1 MALPNMSKTVRKQEG
16 ISDKIKDTRLKV
28 KDLIIP
34 IIVTII
40 LIFISIFVFI
50 PMLRDAFNYQTELK
64 EIKSKQEQLSK
75 LKQSVESISEDQ
87 LNDDLIEVKSV
98 IPRTLK
104 VASFLYYID
113 ELARLKNLTSDKISA
128 SDVDIGIVNKDKD
141 KEQEAN
147 QYKGVNGPLAYKGSL
162 EDILSFL
169 DEFYYSSPYIVSP
182 QNISLQRSAELW
194 EVKLSLTGYYV
205 SEDENLVVNI
215 YRPFK
220 PYTDFAD
227 IMEILKE
234 KARRLNSPVE
244 N

>member
-1 MALPNMSKTVRKQEG
+1 MALPNMQKTVRKQEG
-16 ISDKIKDTRLKV
+16 ISEKIKNTRLKI

-34 IIVTII
+34 IIVSMI
-40 LIFISIFVFI
+40 LLFISIFVFI
-50 PMLRDAFNYQTELK
+50 PMLKEAFNYRTELK
-64 EIKSKQEQLSK
+64 EIKSKQEQLIK
-75 LKQSVESISEDQ
+75 LKQSIESISEDQ

-128 SDVDIGIVNKDKD
+128 SDVNIGIVDKNKQQDS
-141 KEQEAN
+141 N

-162 EDILSFL
+162 ENILNFL
-169 DEFYYSSPYIVSP
+169 DNFYYSSPYIVSP
-182 QNISLQRSAELW
+182 QNISLAKSAELW
-194 EVKLSLTGYYV
+194 EVELSLTGYYV

-215 YRPFK
+215 YGPFK

-227 IMEILKE
+227 VMEILKE
-234 KARRLNSPVE
+234 KSKKLNAPVK
-244 N
+244 

>member
-1 MALPNMSKTVRKQEG
+1 MALPNIQKTIRKQEG
-16 ISDKIKDTRLKV
+16 ISEKIKNTRLKI

-34 IIVTII
+34 IIVSMI
-40 LIFISIFVFI
+40 LLFISIFVFI
-50 PMLRDAFNYQTELK
+50 PMLKEAFNYRTELK
-64 EIKSKQEQLSK
+64 EIKSKQEQLIK
-75 LKQSVESISEDQ
+75 LKQSIESISEDQ

-128 SDVDIGIVNKDKD
+128 SDVNIGIVDKNKQQDS
-141 KEQEAN
+141 N
-147 QYKGVNGPLAYKGSL
+147 QYKGVNGPLAYRGSL
-162 EDILSFL
+162 ENILNFL
-169 DEFYYSSPYIVSP
+169 DNFYYSSPYIVSP
-182 QNISLQRSAELW
+182 QNISLTKSAELW
-194 EVKLSLTGYYV
+194 EVELSLTGYYV
-205 SEDENLVVNI
+205 SEEENLVVNI

-227 IMEILKE
+227 VMEILKG
-234 KARRLNSPVE
+234 KSKKLNAPVK

>member
-1 MALPNMSKTVRKQEG
+1 MALPNMQKTVRKQEG
-16 ISDKIKDTRLKV
+16 ISEKIKNTRLKI

-34 IIVTII
+34 IIVSMI
-40 LIFISIFVFI
+40 LLFISIFVFI
-50 PMLRDAFNYQTELK
+50 PMLKEAFNYRTELK
-64 EIKSKQEQLSK
+64 EIKSKQEQLIK
-75 LKQSVESISEDQ
+75 LKQSIESISEDQ

-128 SDVDIGIVNKDKD
+128 SDVNIGIVDKNKQQDS
-141 KEQEAN
+141 N

-162 EDILSFL
+162 ENILNFL
-169 DEFYYSSPYIVSP
+169 DNFYYSSPYIVSP
-182 QNISLQRSAELW
+182 QNISLTKSAELW
-194 EVKLSLTGYYV
+194 EVELSLTGYYV
-205 SEDENLVVNI
+205 SEEENLVVNI
-215 YRPFK
+215 YKPFK

-227 IMEILKE
+227 VMEILKE
-234 KARRLNSPVE
+234 KSKKLNAPVK

>member
-1 MALPNMSKTVRKQEG
+1 MALPNIQKTIRKQEG
-16 ISDKIKDTRLKV
+16 ISEKIKNTRLKI

-34 IIVTII
+34 IIVSMI
-40 LIFISIFVFI
+40 LLFISIFVFI
-50 PMLRDAFNYQTELK
+50 PMLKEAFNYRTELK
-64 EIKSKQEQLSK
+64 EIKSKQEQLIK
-75 LKQSVESISEDQ
+75 LKQSIGSISEDQ

-128 SDVDIGIVNKDKD
+128 SDVNIGIVDKNKQQDS
-141 KEQEAN
+141 N
-147 QYKGVNGPLAYKGSL
+147 QYKGVNGPLAYRGSL
-162 EDILSFL
+162 ENILNFL
-169 DEFYYSSPYIVSP
+169 DNFYYSSPYIVSP
-182 QNISLQRSAELW
+182 QNISLTKSAELW
-194 EVKLSLTGYYV
+194 EVELSLTGYYV
-205 SEDENLVVNI
+205 SEEENLVVNI

-227 IMEILKE
+227 VMEILKE
-234 KARRLNSPVE
+234 KSKKLNAPVK

>member
-1 MALPNMSKTVRKQEG
+1 MALPNIQKTIRKQEG
-16 ISDKIKDTRLKV
+16 ISEKIKNTRLKI

-34 IIVTII
+34 IIVSMI
-40 LIFISIFVFI
+40 LLFISIFVFI
-50 PMLRDAFNYQTELK
+50 PMLKEAFNYRTELK
-64 EIKSKQEQLSK
+64 AIKSKQEQLIK
-75 LKQSVESISEDQ
+75 LKQSIESISEDQ

-128 SDVDIGIVNKDKD
+128 SDVNIGIVDKNKQQDS
-141 KEQEAN
+141 N

-162 EDILSFL
+162 ENILNFL
-169 DEFYYSSPYIVSP
+169 DNFYYSSPYIVSP
-182 QNISLQRSAELW
+182 QNISLAKSAELW
-194 EVKLSLTGYYV
+194 EVELSLTGYYV

-215 YRPFK
+215 YGPFK

-227 IMEILKE
+227 VMEILKE
-234 KARRLNSPVE
+234 KSKKLNAPVK
-244 N
+244 

>member
-1 MALPNMSKTVRKQEG
+1 MALPNMQKTVRKQEG
-16 ISDKIKDTRLKV
+16 ISEKIKNTRLKI

-34 IIVTII
+34 IIVSMI
-40 LIFISIFVFI
+40 LLFISIFVFI
-50 PMLRDAFNYQTELK
+50 PMLKDAFNYRTELK
-64 EIKSKQEQLSK
+64 EIKSKQEQLIK
-75 LKQSVESISEDQ
+75 LKQSIENLSEDQ

-128 SDVDIGIVNKDKD
+128 SDVNIGIVDKNKQQDS
-141 KEQEAN
+141 N

-162 EDILSFL
+162 ENILNFL
-169 DEFYYSSPYIVSP
+169 DNFYYSSPYIVSP
-182 QNISLQRSAELW
+182 QNISLAKSAELW
-194 EVKLSLTGYYV
+194 EVELSLTGYYV
-205 SEDENLVVNI
+205 SEEENLVVNI
-215 YRPFK
+215 YKPFK

-227 IMEILKE
+227 VMEILKE
-234 KARRLNSPVE
+234 KSKKLNAPVK

>member
-1 MALPNMSKTVRKQEG
+1 MALPNMQKTVRKQEG
-16 ISDKIKDTRLKV
+16 ISEKIKNTRLKI

-34 IIVTII
+34 IIVSMI
-40 LIFISIFVFI
+40 LLFISIFVFI
-50 PMLRDAFNYQTELK
+50 PMLKEAFNYRTELK
-64 EIKSKQEQLSK
+64 EIKSKQEQLIK
-75 LKQSVESISEDQ
+75 LKQSIGSISEDQ

-128 SDVDIGIVNKDKD
+128 SDVNIGIVDKNK
-141 KEQEAN
+141 QEDSN

-162 EDILSFL
+162 ENILNFL
-169 DEFYYSSPYIVSP
+169 DNFYYSSPYIVSP
-182 QNISLQRSAELW
+182 QNISLTKSAELW
-194 EVKLSLTGYYV
+194 EVELSLTGYYV
-205 SEDENLVVNI
+205 SEEENLVVNI
-215 YRPFK
+215 YKPFK

-227 IMEILKE
+227 VMEILKE
-234 KARRLNSPVE
+234 KSKKLNAPVK

>member
-1 MALPNMSKTVRKQEG
+1 MALPNMQKTVRKQEG
-16 ISDKIKDTRLKV
+16 ISEKIKNTRLKI

-34 IIVTII
+34 IIVSMI
-40 LIFISIFVFI
+40 LLFISIFVFI
-50 PMLRDAFNYQTELK
+50 PMLKEAFNYRTELK
-64 EIKSKQEQLSK
+64 EIKSKQEQLIK
-75 LKQSVESISEDQ
+75 LKQSIESISEDQ

-128 SDVDIGIVNKDKD
+128 SDVNIGIVDKNKQQDS
-141 KEQEAN
+141 N

-162 EDILSFL
+162 ENILNFL
-169 DEFYYSSPYIVSP
+169 DNFYYSSPYIVSP
-182 QNISLQRSAELW
+182 QNISLTKSAELW
-194 EVKLSLTGYYV
+194 EVELSLTGYYV
-205 SEDENLVVNI
+205 SEEENLVVNI
-215 YRPFK
+215 YKPFK

-227 IMEILKE
+227 VMEILKG
-234 KARRLNSPVE
+234 KSKKLNAPVK

>member
-1 MALPNMSKTVRKQEG
+1 MALPNMQKTVRKQEG
-16 ISDKIKDTRLKV
+16 ISEKIKNTRLKI

-34 IIVTII
+34 IIVSMI
-40 LIFISIFVFI
+40 LLFISIFVFI
-50 PMLRDAFNYQTELK
+50 PMLKEAFNYRTELK
-64 EIKSKQEQLSK
+64 AIKSKQEQLIK
-75 LKQSVESISEDQ
+75 LKQSIESISEDQ

-128 SDVDIGIVNKDKD
+128 SDVNIGIVDKNKQQDS
-141 KEQEAN
+141 N
-147 QYKGVNGPLAYKGSL
+147 QYKGVNGPLAYRGSL
-162 EDILSFL
+162 ENILNFL
-169 DEFYYSSPYIVSP
+169 DNFYYSSPYIVSP
-182 QNISLQRSAELW
+182 QNISLTKSAELW
-194 EVKLSLTGYYV
+194 EVELSLTGYYV
-205 SEDENLVVNI
+205 SEEENLVVNI

-227 IMEILKE
+227 VMEILKG
-234 KARRLNSPVE
+234 KSKKLNAPVK

>member
-1 MALPNMSKTVRKQEG
+1 MALPNMQKTVRKQEG
-16 ISDKIKDTRLKV
+16 ISEKIKNTRLKI

-34 IIVTII
+34 IIVSMI
-40 LIFISIFVFI
+40 LLFISIFVFI
-50 PMLRDAFNYQTELK
+50 PMLKEAFNYRTELK
-64 EIKSKQEQLSK
+64 EIKSKQEQLIK
-75 LKQSVESISEDQ
+75 LKQSIESISEDQ

-128 SDVDIGIVNKDKD
+128 SDVNIGIVDKNKQQDS
-141 KEQEAN
+141 N

-162 EDILSFL
+162 ENILNFL
-169 DEFYYSSPYIVSP
+169 DNFYYSSPYIVSP
-182 QNISLQRSAELW
+182 QNISLTKSAELW
-194 EVKLSLTGYYV
+194 EVELSLTGYYV

-215 YRPFK
+215 YGPFK

-227 IMEILKE
+227 VMEILKE
-234 KARRLNSPVE
+234 KSKKLNAPVK
-244 N
+244 

>member
-1 MALPNMSKTVRKQEG
+1 MALPNMQKTIRKQEG
-16 ISDKIKDTRLKV
+16 ISEKIKNTRLKI

-34 IIVTII
+34 IIVSMI
-40 LIFISIFVFI
+40 LLFISIFVFI
-50 PMLRDAFNYQTELK
+50 PMLKEAFNYRTELK
-64 EIKSKQEQLSK
+64 EIKSKQEQLIK
-75 LKQSVESISEDQ
+75 LKQSIESISEDQ

-128 SDVDIGIVNKDKD
+128 SDVNIGIVDKNKQQDS
-141 KEQEAN
+141 N
-147 QYKGVNGPLAYKGSL
+147 QYKGVNGPLAYRGSL
-162 EDILSFL
+162 ENILNFL
-169 DEFYYSSPYIVSP
+169 DNFYYSSPYIVSP
-182 QNISLQRSAELW
+182 QNISLTKSAELW
-194 EVKLSLTGYYV
+194 EVELSLTGYYV
-205 SEDENLVVNI
+205 SEEENLVVNI

-227 IMEILKE
+227 VMEILKG
-234 KARRLNSPVE
+234 KSKKLNAPVK

>member
-98 IPRTLK
+98 IPRTLRLQ
-104 VASFLYYID
+104 ASFI
-113 ELARLKNLTSDKISA
+113 
-128 SDVDIGIVNKDKD
+128 
-141 KEQEAN
+141 
-147 QYKGVNGPLAYKGSL
+147 
-162 EDILSFL
+162 ILM
-169 DEFYYSSPYIVSP
+169 
-182 QNISLQRSAELW
+182 N
-194 EVKLSLTGYYV
+194 
-205 SEDENLVVNI
+205 
-215 YRPFK
+215 
-220 PYTDFAD
+220 
-227 IMEILKE
+227 
-234 KARRLNSPVE
+234 
-244 N
+244 

>member
-1 MALPNMSKTVRKQEG
+1 MELPNIQKTIRKQEG
-16 ISDKIKDTRLKV
+16 ISEKIKNTRLKI

-34 IIVTII
+34 IIVSMI
-40 LIFISIFVFI
+40 LLFISIFVFI
-50 PMLRDAFNYQTELK
+50 PMLKEAFNYRTELK
-64 EIKSKQEQLSK
+64 EIKSKQEQLIK
-75 LKQSVESISEDQ
+75 LKQSIESISEDQ

-128 SDVDIGIVNKDKD
+128 SDVNIGIVDKNKQQDS
-141 KEQEAN
+141 N

-162 EDILSFL
+162 ENILNFL
-169 DEFYYSSPYIVSP
+169 DNFYYSSPYIVSP
-182 QNISLQRSAELW
+182 QNISLTKSAELW
-194 EVKLSLTGYYV
+194 EVELSLTGYYV
-205 SEDENLVVNI
+205 SEEENLVVNI
-215 YRPFK
+215 YKPFK

-227 IMEILKE
+227 VMEILKG
-234 KARRLNSPVE
+234 KSKKLNAPVK

>member
-1 MALPNMSKTVRKQEG
+1 MALPNMQKTVRKQEG
-16 ISDKIKDTRLKV
+16 ISEKIKNTRLKI

-34 IIVTII
+34 IIVSMI
-40 LIFISIFVFI
+40 LLFISIFVFI
-50 PMLRDAFNYQTELK
+50 PMLKEAFNYRTELK
-64 EIKSKQEQLSK
+64 EIKSKQEQLIK
-75 LKQSVESISEDQ
+75 LKQSIESISEDQ

-128 SDVDIGIVNKDKD
+128 SDVNIGIVDKNKQQDS
-141 KEQEAN
+141 N
-147 QYKGVNGPLAYKGSL
+147 QYKGVNGPLAYRGSL
-162 EDILSFL
+162 ENILNFL
-169 DEFYYSSPYIVSP
+169 DNFYYSSPYIVSP
-182 QNISLQRSAELW
+182 QNISLTKSAELW
-194 EVKLSLTGYYV
+194 EVELSLTGYYV
-205 SEDENLVVNI
+205 SEEENLVVNI

-227 IMEILKE
+227 VMEILKG
-234 KARRLNSPVE
+234 KSKKLNAPVK